1 MREAEAA
8 GARNA
13 NETYL
18 IERMR
23 LAAASGAGDADTAA
37 RSYEALSGSG
47 RITGPEKLRMI
58 ESIAG
63 SYYRAQQY
71 AKSMQWSQRYL
82 REGGT
87 SPAIRTMLIQS
98 QYLSGDYAGA
108 IKELTV
114 EIQAAER
121 AGTPPPEDR
130 LKLLLNAASK
140 QGDNN
145 AYVFAMEKLVTYY
158 PKKEY
163 WVDLL
168 SRMQRKQNFSDR
180 LSLDAYRLSL
190 ATGSMSAPADYMEM
204 AQLALQADLASE
216 GKQVIDKG
224 MSSGALSTGAQADR
238 AKRLKALVDKKL
250 AEDVASRAE
259 DERQAAAAKSGDA
272 MVSLGMSLVY
282 AGEAAEGRAADAAG
296 HRQGRPQAPRGRQA
310 APRHRPARR
319 RRQGEGAGDLQDR
332 AGRGRHRR
340 PRPPLGAVREKR
352 RGVAHRVAARSV
364 QESGPGGAGPSLS
377 EGGERSGEGAALSS
391 AAGAIVSRLFR
402 RETNRAVEAN
412 HFAVQ
417 HVVGDDVL
425 HQLGEVGRACR
436 GGSGRARWRRA
447 PAAPRRAS

>member
-1 MREAEAA
+1 MNSSSSSRLRAGAAAALFATAIAFGGASIAQESLRPEIGKPLQAAQELVKSGRYREALAKVREAEAA

-37 RSYEALSGSG
+37 RSYEALSSSG
-47 RITGPEKLRMI
+47 RIQAGEKLRMV

-71 AKSMQWSQRYL
+71 GKAMQWSQRYF
-82 REGGT
+82 REGGG
-87 SPAIRTMLIQS
+87 SGAMRTMLIQS
-98 QYLSGDYAGA
+98 QYLSGDFAGA
-108 IKELTV
+108 AKELMV

-121 AGTPPPEDR
+121 TGATPAEDR

-145 AYVFAMEKLVTYY
+145 AYIYAMEKLVTYY

-168 SRMQRKQNFSDR
+168 SRMQRKPNFSDR

-190 ATGSMSAPADYMEM
+190 ATGSMTAPADFMEM

-224 MSSGALSTGAQADR
+224 LASGALSTGAQADR

-250 AEDVASRAE
+250 AEDAASRG
-259 DERQAAAAKSGDA
+259 DEEKQAAAAKTGDPL
-272 MVSLGMSLVY
+272 VSLGMSLVY
-282 AGEAAEGRAADAAG
+282 SG
-296 HRQGRPQAPRGRQA
+296 QA
-310 APRHRPARR
+310 AKGVQLMQQGMAKGGLKRPEDAKLHIGIAQLIAGDKAKAQATFKTVQGNDGTADLARLWSLHARR
-319 RRQGEGAGDLQDR
+319 
-332 AGRGRHRR
+332 
-340 PRPPLGAVREKR
+340 
-352 RGVAHRVAARSV
+352 
-364 QESGPGGAGPSLS
+364 
-377 EGGERSGEGAALSS
+377 GAA
-391 AAGAIVSRLFR
+391 
-402 RETNRAVEAN
+402 
-412 HFAVQ
+412 
-417 HVVGDDVL
+417 
-425 HQLGEVGRACR
+425 
-436 GGSGRARWRRA
+436 
-447 PAAPRRAS
+447 